1 MNEMMVNAHGVE
13 KKVALMVRGV
23 KRVGKGI
30 GVVIVIILVRR
41 GEGRRGGGWGQ
52 SRLLVDNSAFESES
66 SCLPLT

>member
-41 GEGRRGGGWGQ
+41 GEGRRGGWGQ